1 MAREFAKI
9 KPSIWQD
16 DDFRALPPTAQH
28 LYFVVLTD
36 PDLSYCGVADWRP
49 KRIAPKASGWT
60 VDDISAAGAILTD
73 ARLLVID
80 ESTEEV
86 LVRSFLRHDGVMA
99 HNKLCVS
106 AMNAFS
112 AVASNTLRGVIVHE
126 LNRLKLEFPEWPAWG
141 RQKVIEVLKR
151 NSLAPGLAPSVAPG
165 LGAGLAPGLAPEVA
179 PTPAYGLANDL
190 QQQQQQQHT
199 TATEESND
207 SSSSRAPRATKRQ
220 VPEDYRP
227 SDKAVEWQKAN
238 HPNVNVADETER
250 FINHHRAKGSKFV
263 DLDAA
268 WRNWIKNAV
277 KFAAENPRRLTAV
290 PSGDDRWQT
299 PAADFDERW

>member
-16 DDFRALPPTAQH
+16 DDFRALPPMAQH
-28 LYFVVLTD
+28 LYLVVLTD
-36 PDLSYCGVADWRP
+36 PELSYCGVADWRP
-49 KRIAPKASGWT
+49 KRMAPKSSGWT
-60 VDDISAAGAILTD
+60 VEQIEAAGSVLTD

-80 ESTEEV
+80 ETTEEA

-126 LNRLKLEFPEWPAWG
+126 LNRLKNEFPQWPAWG
-141 RQKVIEVLKR
+141 RQQVIEVLKR
-151 NSLAPGLAPSVAPG
+151 NAIDPGLAPSVAPG
-165 LGAGLAPGLAPEVA
+165 LEAGLAPGLASDVA
-179 PTPAYGLANDL
+179 PTPAYGLASAL

-199 TATEESND
+199 TATEESKD
-207 SSSSRAPRATKRQ
+207 SSGSRKRATTI
-220 VPEDYRP
+220 PEDFEP
-227 SDKAVEWQKAN
+227 SGKALEWQREKY
-238 HPNVNVADETER
+238 PTVNVADETER

-263 DLDAA
+263 DHDAA
-268 WRNWIKNAV
+268 WRNWIKNADR
-277 KFAAENPRRLTAV
+277 FAAEKPRQLHAV
-290 PSGDDRWQT
+290 GAGSA
-299 PAADFDERW
+299 PAASDYDERW